1 MVLYYRYNTRGDV
14 VAMTDQNREV
24 VATYEYD
31 SWGNVVKSDAKGIAA
46 DNPFG
51 CAGYMYDKEIGMYYL
66 IARYYNPEHG
76 VFLSV
81 DPDPGDEDDPVT
93 MNGYTYGDNNPVMN
107 VDPDG
112 HLAWWIASG
121 AVGGIANVGSY
132 VIGHYA
138 KHKTLKGMNY
148 KRLGKDFLWG
158 VAGGIIGGSG
168 GHVARHLGK
177 GARLFVSTHTAVP
190 GYAVANAGSKGY
202 LGLTFATAYRDNRST
217 KNVSSKKKN
226 TKSNKKAAKK
236 RRR

>member
-1 MVLYYRYNTRGDV
+1 
-14 VAMTDQNREV
+14 
-24 VATYEYD
+24 
-31 SWGNVVKSDAKGIAA
+31 
-46 DNPFG
+46 
-51 CAGYMYDKEIGMYYL
+51 MYDKEIGMYYL
-66 IARYYNPEHG
+66 IARYYNPNHG

-93 MNGYTYGDNNPVMN
+93 MNGYTYGDNNPVMK

-158 VAGGIIGGSG
+158 
-168 GHVARHLGK
+168 
-177 GARLFVSTHTAVP
+177 
-190 GYAVANAGSKGY
+190 
-202 LGLTFATAYRDNRST
+202 
-217 KNVSSKKKN
+217 
-226 TKSNKKAAKK
+226 
-236 RRR
+236 